1 MTSIPYDIFES
12 DTEILVLLP
21 LWWVKQES
29 IDVKLNKNVLTIIWN
44 RKRPELKDDLVPQKE
59 EAYWWEFKV
68 EIQLPL
74 TVYFEQIKAQ
84 LTKENILLIIIP
96 KYKLPQDI
104 KLQIE
109 KLN

>member
-12 DTEILVLLP
+12 DIEIVVLLP
-21 LWWVKQES
+21 LWWVNQES
-29 IDVKLNKNVLTIIWN
+29 LDIKLNKNLLTVIWN
-44 RKRPELKDDLVPQKE
+44 RKRPELKDDLVAQKE

-74 TVYFEQIKAQ
+74 TVYFEKIKAQ
-84 LTKENILLIIIP
+84 LAKENILIITVP

-104 KLQIE
+104 KLQVE
-109 KLN
+109 SLN